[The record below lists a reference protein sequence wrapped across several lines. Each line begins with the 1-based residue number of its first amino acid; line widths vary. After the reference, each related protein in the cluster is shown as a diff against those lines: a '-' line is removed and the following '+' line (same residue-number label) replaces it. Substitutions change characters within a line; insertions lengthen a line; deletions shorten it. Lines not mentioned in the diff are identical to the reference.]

1 MTVRHKHGVYFPLAA
16 WATRKKCTQVNKTQT
31 TSFRVRGR
39 NVVVTQSSSLMNAW
53 SLNKEQFYQM
63 LQLQIRSPGLMET
76 NLSSCILG
84 GQPSTLNAWACAK
97 DRKHNRFTS
106 VLLRRNSSNSDHE
119 LRQSKCVS
127 QRTCRQTWDYSE
139 SLISSLQA
147 LFSLLCPLT
156 GAGGGRW
163 APTLSPVLVLPSCST
178 VPSAA
183 QLLILTTVRCRDVLC

>member
-1 MTVRHKHGVYFPLAA
+1 M
-16 WATRKKCTQVNKTQT
+16 
-31 TSFRVRGR
+31 SFRVRGR

-106 VLLRRNSSNSDHE
+106 VLLRRNSSNSDRE

-156 GAGGGRW
+156 RRPPW
-163 APTLSPVLVLPSCST
+163 ARCWSSRPVPRFLVLLSCSFW
-178 VPSAA
+178 A
-183 QLLILTTVRCRDVLC
+183 QYDAESGRKRADWSNLRHVALCEWEVIVHV